1 MESVTPTYRELS
13 FSEEVA
19 NGISHGIGLLLAIA
33 AVPVLVLAATKAG
46 SAHSLVGVSVFGGTM
61 VLLYLASTLYHSLT
75 HEAAKQLF
83 RLFDHAAIFLLIAGT
98 YTPFALGVLR
108 GPWGWSLLATVWTL
122 AFAGITLKIKKRTR
136 HSRISIVLYV
146 IMGWL
151 AVVAVK
157 PMVMLIPVP
166 GILLILAGGLAY
178 TGGLAFFA
186 AQRIRYNHFIWHLF
200 VIAGTTCHFFAV
212 LWYAA

>member
-1 MESVTPTYRELS
+1 MQPLPYSSR
-13 FSEEVA
+13 EEVA
-19 NGISHGIGLLLAIA
+19 NSISHGLGLLLALVA
-33 AVPVLVLAATKAG
+33 LPVLVLAAIQVG
-46 SAHSLVGVSVFGGTM
+46 NVRFLVGVSVFGGTM
-61 VLLYLASTLYHSLT
+61 VLLYLASTLYHSIS
-75 HEAAKQLF
+75 HEAAKQIF
-83 RLFDHAAIFLLIAGT
+83 RIFDHTAIFLLIAGS
-98 YTPFALGVLR
+98 YTPFSLGVLH
-108 GPWGWSLLATVWTL
+108 GPWGWSLLAIVWTL
-122 AFAGITLKIKKRTR
+122 AIIGITLKIRKRTR
-136 HSRISIVLYV
+136 HSRMSIVLYV